1 MSLAIQSGPDAV
13 AALLSELPAS
23 AEELT
28 TGGARPLHVCAMSQR
43 GQHSAELLIA
53 AGAAVDPVDTWGYT
67 PLQRMATNDLGVGAA
82 ALLRAGADRL
92 RPSGLEGTGESARE
106 LALRL
111 RSFAVLRAM
120 QRYELE
126 RGLPRPDGEPLLIA
140 PPPPA
145 AAADSKGAADAADA
159 TRDAAAD
166 ASSCSRTV
174 RSAAARC
181 PPPVLQLSSGLTFE
195 DGEQILISVQKPL
208 GLLLKE
214 RDAGE
219 TGGGVVVA
227 AVGDEGSAA
236 AAGVLEGDW
245 LLAVNN
251 QDVSAAGLEEV
262 MARIVAA
269 PRALNLR
276 FARGGGA

>member
-13 AALLSELPAS
+13 AALLRELPAS
-23 AEELT
+23 ADEVT

-53 AGAAVDPVDTWGYT
+53 AGAAIDPIDTWGYT

-92 RPSGLEGTGESARE
+92 RPSGLEGSGESARE

-111 RSFAVLRAM
+111 RSFAVLREM
-120 QRYELE
+120 QQYELE
-126 RGLPRPDGEPLLIA
+126 RGLPRPAGEPLLVA
-140 PPPPA
+140 PPA
-145 AAADSKGAADAADA
+145 AADDDNNG
-159 TRDAAAD
+159 
-166 ASSCSRTV
+166 
-174 RSAAARC
+174 AARC

-208 GLLLKE
+208 GLLLEE
-214 RDAGE
+214 RGAGDA
-219 TGGGVVVA
+219 GGGVVVA

-276 FARGGGA
+276 FARGGRA

>member
-1 MSLAIQSGPDAV
+1 MTSVLF
-13 AALLSELPAS
+13 
-23 AEELT
+23 
-28 TGGARPLHVCAMSQR
+28 PL
-43 GQHSAELLIA
+43 G
-53 AGAAVDPVDTWGYT
+53 
-67 PLQRMATNDLGVGAA
+67 
-82 ALLRAGADRL
+82 
-92 RPSGLEGTGESARE
+92 
-106 LALRL
+106 
-111 RSFAVLRAM
+111 
-120 QRYELE
+120 RYELE

-140 PPPPA
+140 PPPA
-145 AAADSKGAADAADA
+145 AAGDSKGAADAAADA

-208 GLLLKE
+208 GLLLEE
-214 RDAGE
+214 RGAGE

>member
-13 AALLSELPAS
+13 AALLRELPAS
-23 AEELT
+23 ADEVT

-43 GQHSAELLIA
+43 GQFSAELLIA
-53 AGAAVDPVDTWGYT
+53 AGAAIDPIDTWGYT

-92 RPSGLEGTGESARE
+92 RPSGLEGSGDSARE

-111 RSFAVLRAM
+111 RSFAVLREM

-126 RGLPRPDGEPLLIA
+126 RGLPRPDGEPLLVA
-140 PPPPA
+140 PPPA
-145 AAADSKGAADAADA
+145 AAAADN
-159 TRDAAAD
+159 TRDNNG
-166 ASSCSRTV
+166 
-174 RSAAARC
+174 AARC

-195 DGEQILISVQKPL
+195 DGEQTLISVQKPL
-208 GLLLKE
+208 GLLLEE
-214 RDAGE
+214 RGAGD

-227 AVGDEGSAA
+227 AVGDEGSAG

-251 QDVSAAGLEEV
+251 RDVSAAGLEEV

-276 FARGGGA
+276 FARGGGKA

>member
-1 MSLAIQSGPDAV
+1 MTSVLF
-13 AALLSELPAS
+13 
-23 AEELT
+23 T
-28 TGGARPLHVCAMSQR
+28 
-43 GQHSAELLIA
+43 
-53 AGAAVDPVDTWGYT
+53 
-67 PLQRMATNDLGVGAA
+67 
-82 ALLRAGADRL
+82 LR
-92 RPSGLEGTGESARE
+92 
-106 LALRL
+106 
-111 RSFAVLRAM
+111 
-120 QRYELE
+120 RYELE
-126 RGLPRPDGEPLLIA
+126 RGLPRPDGEPLLVA
-140 PPPPA
+140 PPPA
-145 AAADSKGAADAADA
+145 AAADNDSKGAADAADSKGAADAADA

-174 RSAAARC
+174 RSTAARC

-208 GLLLKE
+208 GLLLEE
-214 RDAGE
+214 RGAGE

-276 FARGGGA
+276 FARGCGLSA

>member
-13 AALLSELPAS
+13 TTLLCELPAS

-53 AGAAVDPVDTWGYT
+53 AGAAVDPIDTWGYT

-111 RSFAVLRAM
+111 RSFAVLREM

-126 RGLPRPDGEPLLIA
+126 RGLPRPDGEPLLVA
-140 PPPPA
+140 PPPA
-145 AAADSKGAADAADA
+145 AAADN
-159 TRDAAAD
+159 TRD
-166 ASSCSRTV
+166 SNG
-174 RSAAARC
+174 AARC

-208 GLLLKE
+208 GLLLEE
-214 RDAGE
+214 RGAGD

-262 MARIVAA
+262 MACILAA

>member
-1 MSLAIQSGPDAV
+1 MTSVLF
-13 AALLSELPAS
+13 
-23 AEELT
+23 T
-28 TGGARPLHVCAMSQR
+28 
-43 GQHSAELLIA
+43 
-53 AGAAVDPVDTWGYT
+53 
-67 PLQRMATNDLGVGAA
+67 LG
-82 ALLRAGADRL
+82 
-92 RPSGLEGTGESARE
+92 
-106 LALRL
+106 
-111 RSFAVLRAM
+111 
-120 QRYELE
+120 RYELE
-126 RGLPRPDGEPLLIA
+126 RGLPRPDGEPLLVA

-174 RSAAARC
+174 RSTAARC

-208 GLLLKE
+208 GLLLEE
-214 RDAGE
+214 RGAGE